1 MEDRCSNKRHAP
13 VSKINAHQQRN
24 KPEVMNKYLTDLTV
38 TVRSSN
44 LNPLEEP
51 VPRVRVA
58 KQTPMHPSW
67 LGPKPLG
74 LATALIIMTTLAAG
88 AQPGPQATLLVSGLE
103 GGSAGSTVGPDGAL
117 YVTEGNAGKIY
128 RVDPETGHTTTF
140 ASGLPPGIVG
150 IGGPVDVAF
159 VDETAYALTSLIG
172 PDFGTSD
179 VLGIYRVD
187 GPNTFTVIA
196 DLGAWSI
203 AHPPPPIFEIDL
215 KAGNPYALQA
225 YRGGFLVTDGH
236 HNRVL
241 RVTLDGEITE
251 LIQFGDIVPT
261 GLAVRGGTIYVAE
274 AGPVPH
280 RPQDGKIVSF
290 SPKSSTV
297 TEVASGA
304 PILVDVEFG
313 PHHTLYALSNGVYSG
328 NPEGSPGL
336 PNTGSLVRANGDGTF
351 TIVLGGVNVPTS
363 MEIIGHTVYVFNL
376 AGEVW
381 KIDLKGD
388 AGGNGDD

>member
-1 MEDRCSNKRHAP
+1 
-13 VSKINAHQQRN
+13 
-24 KPEVMNKYLTDLTV
+24 MNDYPSSSIETGL
-38 TVRSSN
+38 RSDS
-44 LNPLEEP
+44 NPLEQFAPHLRLEKQDRKP
-51 VPRVRVA
+51 APRFA
-58 KQTPMHPSW
+58 KPQW
-67 LGPKPLG
+67 LAGTLMIVTTMV
-74 LATALIIMTTLAAG
+74 ATA
-88 AQPGPQATLLVSGLE
+88 QPRPQATLLVSGLE

-117 YVTEGNAGKIY
+117 YVTEGNGGKIY
-128 RVDPETGHTTTF
+128 RVDPETGNTTTF
-140 ASGLPPGIVG
+140 ASGLPKGIVG
-150 IGGPVDVAF
+150 IGGAVDVAF
-159 VDETAYALTSLIG
+159 IDETAYALTSLVG

-187 GPNTFTVIA
+187 GPHSFTVIA
-196 DLGAWSI
+196 DIGAWSI
-203 AHPPPPIFEIDL
+203 AHPPPPTFEVFL

-225 YRGGFLVTDGH
+225 FHDGFLVTDGH

-241 RVTLDGEITE
+241 WVSLDGEITE
-251 LIQFGDIVPT
+251 LIQFDDIVPT
-261 GLAVRGGTIYVAE
+261 GLAVKGQTIYMAE

-290 SPKSSTV
+290 SPQSATV

-336 PNTGSLVRANGDGTF
+336 PDTGSLVRANRDRTF
-351 TIVLGGVNVPTS
+351 TVIVDGLNVPTS
-363 MEIIGHTVYVFNL
+363 MEIIKNTVYVFNL

-381 KIDLKGD
+381 KISL
-388 AGGNGDD
+388 GGTGHEHNKAD